1 MQTDRCSLDD
11 EHCTSPFLSLQA
23 AVDFLAEKQDKV
35 NDNTINHGISYTSE
49 S

>member
-1 MQTDRCSLDD
+1 MQTDRCPLDD

-23 AVDFLAEKQDKV
+23 AVDFLAENKIY
-35 NDNTINHGISYTSE
+35 DNTINHGISYTSE